1 MHRPPD
7 RKAPPILFSRGT
19 SEWII
24 RVDQK
29 QKRLAELRISA
40 DQKQRL
46 DRWAE
51 IEFVYSTLMLE
62 GADVSREKVALVASY
77 APDSGALAAGEQ
89 TVMALLASMRKI
101 TMLATDK
108 GKSAEL
114 TPELLLKIQ
123 SAPGAGFRRTAGEIT
138 RAITPPA
145 PEHLPALLE
154 NACQWYTSESFG
166 ELNPVEQ
173 ASIVLLRLIDM
184 QPFEQTNERT
194 ALLASSL
201 FTVRSELP
209 PIIIGPEMHSAYRNA
224 LDEGVRMNT
233 KPTVELVAE
242 AAERS
247 IEAMLKQA
255 KK

>member
-19 SEWII
+19 SEWIV

-46 DRWAE
+46 DRWVE
-51 IEFVYSTLMLE
+51 IEFVYSTLLLE
-62 GADVSREKVALVASY
+62 GADVSREKVARVASY
-77 APDSGALAAGEQ
+77 APDSGALAASDQ
-89 TVMALLASMRKI
+89 TVRSLLASMRI
-101 TMLATDK
+101 IRMLAMDK

-114 TPELLLKIQ
+114 TPEVLLKIQ

-138 RAITPPA
+138 RTMTPPA

-194 ALLASSL
+194 ALVASSL

-209 PIIIGPEMHSAYRNA
+209 PIIIGPEMHSAYHNA

-233 KPTVELVAE
+233 KPMVELVAE
-242 AAERS
+242 AVERS
-247 IEAMLKQA
+247 IEAMLKQV